1 MDKKTAAE
9 FLGVS
14 TRLVERYASEGRLG
28 TVQYIRGKTGKQADY
43 NDESVKALKEVLE
56 SPDTAIVKGPNSND
70 ARLFVSQLIEQFS
83 GIDKPRSASV
93 RTSEKL
99 LLTISE
105 CRLLTGLSEAAL
117 RDAVK
122 AKQLKAQTL
131 GRGLK
136 VKRSDLDE
144 FIRDL

>member
-1 MDKKTAAE
+1 MTKKEAAE
-9 FLGVS
+9 FLNVS

-28 TVQYIRGKTGKQADY
+28 VITYVRGKTGKQAEYD
-43 NDESVKALKEVLE
+43 NAAVEALKVELE
-56 SPDTAIVKGPNSND
+56 TPDTSLIAPTTRND
-70 ARLFVSQLIEQFS
+70 ARLFAKQLIEAINQ
-83 GIDKPRSASV
+83 PRQGTNASV

-105 CRLLTGLSEAAL
+105 CRLLTGLSEATL

-122 AKQLKAQTL
+122 AETLKAQTL

-136 VKRSDLDE
+136 VKRSDLDQ
-144 FIRDL
+144 FISDL